1 MTLPTVT
8 HTYRLAADPEV
19 KFLDD
24 GKPMVRLRL
33 AANANRKNDAGQW
46 EKTDELFITTTA
58 FGDQAQAIADAN
70 LSVGQEVIVSGRL
83 RTRSWE
89 QDGQKRSAIEMRLDA
104 IGPKISVPRQQQGG
118 VGGGFG
124 GGQSQRSYGQ
134 QGGGFSG
141 GQQQGDPW
149 GQSGQSGFN
158 EDQPPF

>member
-1 MTLPTVT
+1 MSLPSIT
-8 HTYRLAADPEV
+8 HTYRLAADPET

-70 LSVGQEVIVSGRL
+70 LSKGQEVIVSGRL

-89 QDGQKRSAIEMRLDA
+89 QEGQKRSAIEMKLDA
-104 IGPKISVPRQQQGG
+104 IGPKISAPRQQQS
-118 VGGGFG
+118 VGGSAANGA
-124 GGQSQRSYGQ
+124 YGQ
-134 QGGGFSG
+134 QGGFSG
-141 GQQQGDPW
+141 GQQQADPW
-149 GQSGQSGFN
+149 GQGGRPGFS
-158 EDQPPF
+158 EEAPF